1 MQRTIPITVSTGDA
15 SPSACDGSEAF
26 ALMVLGDAMIPEFAE
41 GEIIVIEP
49 SGRVEDGSFVLARVD
64 DDWTLRQL
72 RRQGDDWTLCALNP
86 VYPEVRL
93 DSLEPV
99 RGVVIQR
106 VRPGRRR
113 DTKFYVE

>member
-15 SPSACDGSEAF
+15 SPSACDGSESF
-26 ALMVLGDAMIPEFAE
+26 ALMVLGDAMLPEFAE
-41 GEIIVIEP
+41 GEIVVIEP
-49 SGRVEDGSFVLARVD
+49 NGQVENGSFVLARVD

-72 RRQGDDWTLCALNP
+72 CRKGDDWTLCALNP
-86 VYPEVRL
+86 DYPEIRL
-93 DSLEPV
+93 GSLEPV

-113 DTKFYVE
+113 DTKFYVD